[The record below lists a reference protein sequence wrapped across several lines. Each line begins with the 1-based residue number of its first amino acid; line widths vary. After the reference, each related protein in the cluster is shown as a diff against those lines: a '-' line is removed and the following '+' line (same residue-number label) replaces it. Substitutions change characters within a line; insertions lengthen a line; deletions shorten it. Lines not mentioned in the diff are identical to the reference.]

1 MATRMLHVIMM
12 MMMRGVAAQTEEEE
26 EENKNQE
33 DGEVVA
39 FDKIMKIMMRG
50 PNLEL
55 ACCKLSRWCW

>member
-12 MMMRGVAAQTEEEE
+12 MMMRGVAAQTGEDE
-26 EENKNQE
+26 EENKIQE

-39 FDKIMKIMMRG
+39 CEKIMIMLRR

-55 ACCKLSRWCW
+55 ACRKLSRWCW